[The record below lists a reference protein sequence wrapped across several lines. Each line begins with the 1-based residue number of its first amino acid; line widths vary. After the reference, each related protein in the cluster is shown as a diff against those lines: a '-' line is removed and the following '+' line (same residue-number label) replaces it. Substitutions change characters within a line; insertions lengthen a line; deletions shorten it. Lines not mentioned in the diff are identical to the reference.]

1 MALPKKRKKLSN
13 SENTLPIGNTTSP
26 DMDEERKNLKKPR
39 AKGTAR
45 KKSGEKMN
53 KAFEIIEQIESNNG
67 LPGSAVSADNHSAS
81 GKRAD
86 TGHAEPG
93 KIQFR
98 ISLDGAITGSNN
110 KSGKTTIDY
119 DKPHVIDFGIT
130 IPSFVWK
137 VPFLKKAAQKMIQ
150 KLSSKD

>member
-13 SENTLPIGNTTSP
+13 SENTPLIENTSSQG
-26 DMDEERKNLKKPR
+26 MNEEKKEHTKS
-39 AKGTAR
+39 AAR

-67 LPGSAVSADNHSAS
+67 LPGTDMSADKPSDAGMS
-81 GKRAD
+81 AD
-86 TGHAEPG
+86 TGHGKPG

-98 ISLDGAITGSNN
+98 ISLDSAITGANN
-110 KSGKTTIDY
+110 NAENTTIDY
-119 DKPHVIDFGIT
+119 DRPHVIDFGIT

-137 VPFLKKAAQKMIQ
+137 VPFLKKAAQKIILR
-150 KLSSKD
+150 LSSQD